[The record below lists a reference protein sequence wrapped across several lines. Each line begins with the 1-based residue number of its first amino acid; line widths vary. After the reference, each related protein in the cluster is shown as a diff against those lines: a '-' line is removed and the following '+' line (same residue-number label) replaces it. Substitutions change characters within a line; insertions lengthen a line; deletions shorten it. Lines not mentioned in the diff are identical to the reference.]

1 MTTASLTQDDIYD
14 ALTAIFRDVF
24 DDPDLVL
31 VPELSADDVPG
42 WDSFNHINIVV
53 ASEMRFGVSFSSSE
67 LEDLRNVGDFVAL
80 VEKKQGA
87 AG

>member
-1 MTTASLTQDDIYD
+1 MTTRLTQDDIYD

-87 AG
+87 TG